1 MNFGFWGM
9 ILTVLTFTNV
19 KNIVRIVFLVQKY
32 VSIVVFEA
40 FLHQK
45 LFFRSQVERLH
56 VESLGLLEFTK

>member
-1 MNFGFWGM
+1 M

-19 KNIVRIVFLVQKY
+19 KNIVRIVFLVHKY

-40 FLHQK
+40 FLHQN

-56 VESLGLLEFTK
+56 VERLGFRG